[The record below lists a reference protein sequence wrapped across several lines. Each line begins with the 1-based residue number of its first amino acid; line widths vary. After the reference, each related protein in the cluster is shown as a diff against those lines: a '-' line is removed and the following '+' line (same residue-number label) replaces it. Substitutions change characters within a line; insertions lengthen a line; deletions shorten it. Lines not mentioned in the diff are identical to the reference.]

1 MARAKGQET
10 TKGGD
15 GEEDQPYVGLPKHPA
30 FLPSCL
36 YCGHKIHRLLHSGLV
51 SRLPGRSMAP
61 SSRQSWLCRLRAQ
74 PGVSPSFARSARV
87 RTVTRELKGNRAV
100 SILWILNYGHA
111 NQRSKAFIRT
121 KRQNCLSPV
130 ALGRWGLQSDTPKSE
145 VLAALAWPV
154 QRGSGGSFILHPTLK
169 LLCYDLLSLP

>member
-61 SSRQSWLCRLRAQ
+61 SSRQSWLCRRRAQ

-111 NQRSKAFIRT
+111 NQHSKALIRT
-121 KRQNCLSPV
+121 KGQNCLSPV
-130 ALGRWGLQSDTPKSE
+130 ACKATLQIQRFWLNLPGPFSVALGAHLSCIHLE
-145 VLAALAWPV
+145 AAL
-154 QRGSGGSFILHPTLK
+154 L
-169 LLCYDLLSLP
+169 

>member
-61 SSRQSWLCRLRAQ
+61 SSRQSWLCRRRAQ

-111 NQRSKAFIRT
+111 NQHSKALIRT
-121 KRQNCLSPV
+121 KGLMSPV
-130 ALGRWGLQSDTPKSE
+130 ALVRWGWQSDTLKSE
-145 VLAALAWPV
+145 VLAALAWPI
-154 QRGSGGSFILHPTLK
+154 QRGSGGSFILHP
-169 LLCYDLLSLP
+169 P